1 MKESKLIQLTDF
13 QEKKPDL
20 ALAFSSLEI
29 SKADQKDFDLM
40 PQFLRT

>member
-20 ALAFSSLEI
+20 ALAFSSLEM
-29 SKADQKDFDLM
+29 L
-40 PQFLRT
+40 